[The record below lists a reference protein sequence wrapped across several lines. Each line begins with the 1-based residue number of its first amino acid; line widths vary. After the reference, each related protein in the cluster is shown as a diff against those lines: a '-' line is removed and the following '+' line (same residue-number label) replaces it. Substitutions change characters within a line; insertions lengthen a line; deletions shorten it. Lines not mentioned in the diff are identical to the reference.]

1 MKYLRKFNEELKP
14 QTYKSAARKLSKI
27 VKEKPTLARA
37 IGAEKRAK
45 DLEEHAKKIEKSEQ
59 IKKWKENVDTFS
71 KYGEF
76 NIELSAPKNGQNL
89 DNSIPKSFPFYLDI
103 SISADMIVDCWD
115 DEDDPDNRP
124 ITFTFAGGLVPK
136 NEEDLPEI
144 QKYILDDF
152 YNGFYWGFWININYK
167 VTNGEVTFENLL
179 VYDYDEYMV
188 NFQFSDRKSVVKF
201 KNLIVNLFDSKFDYP
216 SGYKDV
222 TNMYDKV
229 EQELIQGLE
238 ISSTYGID
246 MERIKEDVK
255 RVALN
260 SFYKQN

>member
-1 MKYLRKFNEELKP
+1 MKYLRKFNEELNP
-14 QTYKSAARKLSKI
+14 QTYKSAARKLGKI
-27 VKEKPTLARA
+27 VKEKPVLAKA

-45 DLEEHAKKIEKSEQ
+45 DLEDHAKKIEKGQ
-59 IKKWKENVDTFS
+59 HFKKWRENIDTFS

-76 NIELSAPKNGQNL
+76 NIELSTPKGKMTL
-89 DNSIPKSFPFYLDI
+89 ESKSFPFYLDI
-103 SISADMIVDCWD
+103 SIGADMMVDGWD
-115 DEDDPDNRP
+115 FEEDPDNRP
-124 ITFTFAGGLVPK
+124 ITFTFPGGLVPK
-136 NEEDLPEI
+136 NEGDLPEI
-144 QKYILDDF
+144 AKYILDDF

-179 VYDYDEYMV
+179 VYDYDEYLI
-188 NFQFSDRKSVVKF
+188 NFQFSDRKSVVKL

-216 SGYKDV
+216 SGYNDI

-255 RVALN
+255 RVGLN